1 MDLHEELIKKLEEEI
16 KDLRELYKTNPE
28 LAKKKAREECGNDV
42 YIKPENLQKTGII
55 DESGKLLPPYNG
67 QKVNDNDF
75 TIGPN
80 ENCLDNEEER

>member
-28 LAKKKAREECGNDV
+28 LAKKKARE
-42 YIKPENLQKTGII
+42 NLQKTGII

-67 QKVNDNDF
+67 QKVNDSDF